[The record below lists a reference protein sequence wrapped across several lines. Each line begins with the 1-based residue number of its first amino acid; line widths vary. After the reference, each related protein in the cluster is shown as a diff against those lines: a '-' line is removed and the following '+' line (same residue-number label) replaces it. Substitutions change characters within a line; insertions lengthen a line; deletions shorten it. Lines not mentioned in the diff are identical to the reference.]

1 MPAIPE
7 TYWAAASPAKDS
19 SLLSAFQLLTLTL
32 LCLLQVP
39 QQGIASPGSQKAG
52 MRSLFDDTTG
62 VKHIDHI
69 GVLDGRQSVRHCN
82 DSLVRIMLDQLHIY
96 PAFQFVVQS
105 GCGLIQ
111 DYQRCVL
118 DQRSR
123 EGYALS

>member
-39 QQGIASPGSQKAG
+39 QQGIASPGSQQAG
-52 MRSLFDDTTG
+52 MRSPFDDATA
-62 VKHIDHI
+62 VKHVDHV
-69 GVLDGRQSVRHCN
+69 GVLDGGQSVRHCD
-82 DSLVRIMLDQLHIY
+82 DSLVGVVLDQPGIY

-105 GCGLIQ
+105 
-111 DYQRCVL
+111 
-118 DQRSR
+118 
-123 EGYALS
+123 